1 MVPKLFFMVLQEHST
16 QVTEALP
23 HALPQMKNLAKFA
36 TGSLHPQGIPIHL

>member
-16 QVTEALP
+16 QVAE
-23 HALPQMKNLAKFA
+23 ALPQMKNLAKFA